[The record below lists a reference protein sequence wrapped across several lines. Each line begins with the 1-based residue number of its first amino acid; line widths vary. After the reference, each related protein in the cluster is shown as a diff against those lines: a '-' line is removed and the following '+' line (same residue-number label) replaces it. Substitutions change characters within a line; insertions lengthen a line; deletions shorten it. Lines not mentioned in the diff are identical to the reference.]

1 MLETK
6 KSVEKSQD
14 SLNKLEQSIVQS
26 INSLK
31 NEMINL
37 KNIVMEN
44 LQDKNPNLKVNCEKL
59 ENRVVIPESNHN
71 DLTQYSRRNN

>member
-31 NEMINL
+31 NEMINHSY
-37 KNIVMEN
+37 
-44 LQDKNPNLKVNCEKL
+44 EKL
-59 ENRVVIPESNHN
+59 
-71 DLTQYSRRNN
+71 TG

>member
-1 MLETK
+1 MPETK

-59 ENRVVIPESNHN
+59 ENRVVILESNHN

>member
-1 MLETK
+1 MPETK

-37 KNIVMEN
+37 KKIVMKN